1 MKTKAVI
8 LFPLVALLLLS
19 TMACGG
25 GGEPTATPTP
35 GLTPTALLT
44 PTPTTTPVPTPGAT
58 TYFPEIPRISVED
71 VKAKL
76 DAGANIAILDTRLK
90 YEYERSHIA
99 GAISIPEKEIIPEPP
114 VEVIAQ
120 RYSELRGYDEVFTYC
135 T

>member
-8 LFPLVALLLLS
+8 LFLLVALLLLS

-25 GGEPTATPTP
+25 GGEPTATPTL
-35 GLTPTALLT
+35 GLT
-44 PTPTTTPVPTPGAT
+44 PTPTLTPPPTPTPAPTPGAT

-76 DAGANIAILDTRLK
+76 DAGANIAIIDTRLK
-90 YEYERSHIA
+90 YEYERTHIA

-114 VEVIAQ
+114 LEEIAR
-120 RYSELRGYDEVFTYC
+120 RYSKLRGYDEVITYC